1 MKEHCIFCCHD
12 TNTYNLGRKIT
23 YYGMI
28 IAAIGS
34 IAALIGNRVSF
45 NCFENK
51 VICGTQDIVTDF
63 NEIIMEIEKD

>member
-34 IAALIGNRVSF
+34 VAALIGNRVSF
-45 NCFENK
+45 NSFEDT
-51 VICGTQDIVTDF
+51 VLCGTPDIAKHF
-63 NEIIMEIEKD
+63 NEIVKEIERD